1 MGRPLVDEPCQ
12 LAAPLVVRGAQ
23 FCSARSYVRIACDF
37 TIDSITLHVDL
48 ANGRLVCIFYCF
60 FFLKNND
67 YFSEFKQKLF
77 KMTSMKLMGQIN

>member
-60 FFLKNND
+60 FF
-67 YFSEFKQKLF
+67 
-77 KMTSMKLMGQIN
+77 